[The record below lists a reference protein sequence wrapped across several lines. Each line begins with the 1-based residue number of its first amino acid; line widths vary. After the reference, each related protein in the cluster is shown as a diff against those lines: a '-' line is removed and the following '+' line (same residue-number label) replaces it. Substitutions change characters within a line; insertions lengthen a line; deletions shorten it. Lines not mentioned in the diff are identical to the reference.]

1 MAINNHCSFIGRLG
15 RDPETRYTQAGD
27 AVCNFSVAVD
37 ESYKGKDGQKVEKT
51 EWVNCVA
58 WRKLGEICGQYLNKG
73 SLVAV
78 SGKMQTRKWQDSNGQ
93 DRYTT
98 EILLDEMRM
107 LGSKGDGVAITSG
120 STAAA
125 APPKQPAAAAS
136 QPPVED
142 DIPF

>member
-15 RDPETRYTQAGD
+15 KDPETRHTQAGD
-27 AVCNFSVAVD
+27 AVCNFSLAVD
-37 ESYKGKDGQKVEKT
+37 ESYKSKDGQKVDKT
-51 EWVNCVA
+51 EWINCVA
-58 WRKLGEICGQYLNKG
+58 WRKLGEICGQYLTKG

-107 LGSKGDGVAITSG
+107 LGGKGDGVAITS
-120 STAAA
+120 STASA

-136 QPPVED
+136 QPPVEG

>member
-15 RDPETRYTQAGD
+15 KDPETHYTQAGD

-37 ESYKGKDGQKVEKT
+37 ESYKGKDGQKVDKT

-58 WRKLGEICGQYLNKG
+58 WRKLGEICGQYLTKG

-107 LGSKGDGVAITSG
+107 LGSKGDGVAITSS
-120 STAAA
+120 STAA